1 MTGADRIALTVWL
14 VLVLVTGATY
24 SLGRF
29 GLVGPAIVP
38 LLLASVAFKGQL
50 LASYFMGLGA
60 VRSRWRWV
68 VTIWLLA
75 VVLLIGLAYWL
86 GEH

>member
-1 MTGADRIALTVWL
+1 MQRADRIALTVWL

-24 SLGRF
+24 TLGRL
-29 GLVGPAIVP
+29 GLVGPGIVP
-38 LLLASVAFKGQL
+38 LLLASVLLKGQL
-50 LASYFMGLGA
+50 LASHFMGLAA

-68 VTIWLLA
+68 VTGWLL
-75 VVLLIGLAYWL
+75 VVVVLIGLAYWL